1 MNGTKSQNLFTIKN
15 THKIMSKIKKDFKNK
30 IKMSGMNFS
39 ILLAILAKDKKLTK
53 ITTIRIKINI
63 LTDK

>member
-1 MNGTKSQNLFTIKN
+1 MIKN

-39 ILLAILAKDKKLTK
+39 ILLAILAKDKKLRK

>member
-1 MNGTKSQNLFTIKN
+1 MNGTNCQNLFTIKN

-39 ILLAILAKDKKLTK
+39 ILLAILAKDKKLRK
-53 ITTIRIKINI
+53 IITIRIKINI

>member
-39 ILLAILAKDKKLTK
+39 ILQAISAKDRILKK
-53 ITTIRIKINI
+53 IT
-63 LTDK
+63 